1 MAGYLVLGGAGFIGS
16 HLLRRLRA
24 QTSGPIWSIDR
35 RDPKTPVDGVV
46 YHRRDVTDE
55 IPAALF
61 SETPDIIF
69 NLAAVHTTPGHPEW
83 EYYWTN
89 ANGAAR
95 VNRLASNLGCKTIV
109 FTSSISVYGPTE
121 SPKDEASP
129 LEPVSAYGRSKLIA
143 ERIHE
148 AWATEDP
155 ARRLVVARP
164 AVIFGLHEGGNFT
177 RMARLL
183 KKGVPV
189 FPGRKEAVKSCG
201 YVEDLIDS
209 FFFMRDADRGV
220 STYNFCHPDRYT
232 VEQICAAF
240 ARVGGYRAPTI
251 VVPRIALDAAALPF
265 ELADKLGLKTGV
277 NRARVRKVYEST
289 NIIPAALAARGFAF
303 KHDLEAAL
311 RDWKAG
317 STKRD
322 FD

>member
-1 MAGYLVLGGAGFIGS
+1 MAGSLVLGGAGFIGS
-16 HLLRRLRA
+16 HLLERLRS
-24 QTSGPIWSIDR
+24 QGSGPIWSIDR
-35 RDPKTPVDGVV
+35 RDPKAPVPGVV

-55 IPAALF
+55 IPPSLF
-61 SETPDIIF
+61 SETPDVIF
-69 NLAAVHTTPGHPEW
+69 NLAAVHTTPGHPDW

-95 VNRLASNLGCKTIV
+95 VNRLASTLGCKTII

-121 SPKDEASP
+121 TPKEETSP

-148 AWATEDP
+148 AWAAEDP
-155 ARRLVVARP
+155 SRRLVVARP
-164 AVIFGLHEGGNFT
+164 AVIFGPHEGGNFT

-183 KKGVPV
+183 KKGIPV

-201 YVEDLIDS
+201 YVEDLVDS
-209 FFFMRDADRGV
+209 FFFMRDRESGV
-220 STYNFCHPDRYT
+220 STYNFCHPERYN
-232 VEQICAAF
+232 VEQICTAF
-240 ARVGGYRAPTI
+240 AKVGGYKAPTI
-251 VVPRIALDAAALPF
+251 VVPRAALDAAALPF

-289 NIIPAALAARGFAF
+289 NIIPAKLKASGFAF
-303 KHDLEAAL
+303 RHDLETAL
-311 RDWKAG
+311 RDWKG
-317 STKRD
+317 RSTERD